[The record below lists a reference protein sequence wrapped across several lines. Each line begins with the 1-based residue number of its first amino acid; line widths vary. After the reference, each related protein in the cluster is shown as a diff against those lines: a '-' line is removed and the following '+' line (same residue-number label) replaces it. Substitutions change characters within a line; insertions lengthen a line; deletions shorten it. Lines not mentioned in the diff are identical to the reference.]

1 MGPVAAQ
8 HPLGSAGV
16 GGRTEA
22 QSCVHT
28 VAVVIGTI
36 GTKNLGYFNMLQH
49 IGYVCAMIHFGSFW
63 IWCTYV
69 IIQYHTFI
77 DMIFVIVRLAK
88 GLTAVP

>member
-22 QSCVHT
+22 QNCVHT

-36 GTKNLGYFNMLQH
+36 GTKKLGIFQH
-49 IGYVCAMIHFGSFW
+49 VSTYWICLCHDTFW
-63 IWCTYV
+63 IILDMVHIC
-69 IIQYHTFI
+69 YHTFI
-77 DMIFVIVRLAK
+77 DMIFVIVVCID
-88 GLTAVP
+88 T